1 MGKLLQFKKGDASQD
16 NLITAHPMEFR
27 RARWSSTN
35 FIQMRKSLSERYEKE
50 CDSKLQNITIPPH
63 FVLNMGLE
71 YTISALFYYRNSPEV
86 MKEVYFLAG
95 MVDLLINKVCPI
107 LRTDLIRGLY
117 NKVFELRNK
126 LNIFWV
132 GPINQ
137 VLLPIEPDLYD
148 ESRYRASLHGLKN
161 LKDLYAF
168 LMEESQEMFLILC
181 KEYVFYCPNPKGD

>member
-50 CDSKLQNITIPPH
+50 FDSKLQNTTIPPH